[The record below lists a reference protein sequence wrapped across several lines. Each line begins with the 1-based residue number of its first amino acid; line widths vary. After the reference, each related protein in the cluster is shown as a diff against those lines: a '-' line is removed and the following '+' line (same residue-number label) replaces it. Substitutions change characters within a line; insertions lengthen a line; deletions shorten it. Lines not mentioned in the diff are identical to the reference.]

1 MTQLRVG
8 QVQGGERGVFH
19 RRVQAETRKSEPEQ
33 GKGKDWAQWEQT
45 AGACSPGKKP
55 PGEAHTGQARLQ
67 VHPLPGTAGWL
78 RGLFLLTSS
87 PASHSNHLGNC
98 KAV

>member
-8 QVQGGERGVFH
+8 QIQGGERGVFH
-19 RRVQAETRKSEPEQ
+19 RRVQAETWKSEPEQ
-33 GKGKDWAQWEQT
+33 GKKSGPVGTDSRRLLPWE
-45 AGACSPGKKP
+45 KP
-55 PGEAHTGQARLQ
+55 PGEAHTGQARLL

-78 RGLFLLTSS
+78 HSPFLLTSS
-87 PASHSNHLGNC
+87 PGSHSNHLGKC